1 MAPSTDNMY
10 ALTDFPEK
18 YSYNPSDDQFR
29 SHLLSTLLHSP
40 TTAHK
45 ICDVVLITS
54 DHHKVPACR
63 ALLAVHSEYFRTLFF
78 SEFKQS
84 EPDAI
89 QLTMR
94 SSVLH
99 HVLTFAY
106 TGHCALVRDMLD
118 SPHFS
123 HFFRKHDEL
132 RLLVEL
138 AAAADYY
145 GFVLLHRW
153 CDSALHR
160 ICTRFHAAACTVVQA
175 MSDND
180 ASHPS
185 RALLVKLIRSN
196 CKTAFN
202 VPQSVSDDSTF
213 MSNAFMSFGQ
223 TPSTPQPV
231 FVPRTDVFGAPLQ
244 SRRSEKNVITP
255 FSSMPQTNPVQ
266 QVLSDPNTYGILELS
281 PQVLDE
287 VLSDSLASNTHEYLV
302 QCIFYWVTRGS
313 ILRRKN
319 CKLKPVKSSSTKREA
334 ACKSEN
340 TVNKKESKH
349 STCDSQQLILVD
361 DDRFEWGKKFVSRL
375 DLKAMRIR
383 FVHDFV
389 IPTGLVENVDLLDM
403 LWNYVLSTTCAI
415 AEL

>member
-1 MAPSTDNMY
+1 
-10 ALTDFPEK
+10 
-18 YSYNPSDDQFR
+18 
-29 SHLLSTLLHSP
+29 
-40 TTAHK
+40 
-45 ICDVVLITS
+45 
-54 DHHKVPACR
+54 
-63 ALLAVHSEYFRTLFF
+63 
-78 SEFKQS
+78 
-84 EPDAI
+84 
-89 QLTMR
+89 
-94 SSVLH
+94 
-99 HVLTFAY
+99 
-106 TGHCALVRDMLD
+106 
-118 SPHFS
+118 
-123 HFFRKHDEL
+123 
-132 RLLVEL
+132 
-138 AAAADYY
+138 
-145 GFVLLHRW
+145 
-153 CDSALHR
+153 
-160 ICTRFHAAACTVVQA
+160 
-175 MSDND
+175 
-180 ASHPS
+180 
-185 RALLVKLIRSN
+185 
-196 CKTAFN
+196 
-202 VPQSVSDDSTF
+202 
-213 MSNAFMSFGQ
+213 MSFGQ